1 MDLIEQI
8 TAPVER
14 FDLKEKVVIVTGS
27 ARGIGRAIAE
37 SFVLAG
43 AHVLAVDMLASVLRS
58 SSEHMENWH
67 GFQADV
73 SQPAKVAKMVDFC
86 TSKLGTPE
94 ILINIAAISSPSP
107 VREMTLENWRMNI
120 DVNLSSVFLCTH
132 AVVPHMIQRNRGAII
147 SFSSVI
153 ARTGGE
159 MSAHYAAAKAGIEG
173 FSKSLAREVG
183 PYGIRVNVISPGMID
198 TEMLRLMPQ
207 KQKQKLVERLP
218 LRRIGYPEDLVGLAL
233 LLASSAGSY
242 ITGQTIHVNGG
253 LFMD

>member
-43 AHVLAVDMLASVLRS
+43 ANVLAVDMLDSVLRS

-132 AVVPHMIQRNRGAII
+132 AVVPHMIQRKRGAII

-198 TEMLRLMPQ
+198 TEMLKLMPQ